1 MKLKKTGRIL
11 SRKLFLLCLGHGK
24 GKVAEDCVF
33 AVVDA
38 LLEKKPRQYLQ
49 ILRELLRRIRSAL
62 ANSQARVQSAMPL
75 SARERSLVRKRLM
88 SFFCNKDLEVWFE
101 DSAEVLGGLRIQI
114 GSEVWDGTILS
125 HLRHVSSFL
134 LDA

>member
-1 MKLKKTGRIL
+1 VKLKKTGRIL
-11 SRKLFLLCLGHGK
+11 SRKLFLLCLGRGK

-88 SFFCNKDLEVWFE
+88 SFYNKDLEVWFE
-101 DSAEVLGGLRIQI
+101 NSAEVLGGLRIQI